1 MMKLF
6 VCKTVTFIVNVE
18 FLSRDLPLNS
28 SAIMVNWKCLQ
39 LLYSSKGMCRIDSQL
54 KKWYV

>member
-6 VCKTVTFIVNVE
+6 VCKTVTFVVNVE

-39 LLYSSKGMCRIDSQL
+39 LLYSSKGMCRIDSQ
-54 KKWYV
+54 